1 MKPDP
6 DDYLPLAPAT
16 LHILLSLAGEPM
28 HGYGIMQ
35 EVLRQSGGRYNL
47 GPGTLYDNLQR
58 LMKQR
63 MVEEVAG
70 PREEE
75 DSRRRY
81 YRLSSLGRGVLS
93 QEIAR
98 LEDVVHEG
106 RMRLRSLKPEEGVM
120 LRWLYIQLIWLH
132 PAPFRWRFGDDMLDD
147 FDRAALRD
155 KPRYFADAVASLA
168 RQWLLRP
175 EFRRPEATA
184 ATAEASLRD
193 SGSAAVS
200 NHRDLQTASRGVASW
215 RTSGHPLD
223 SCSR

>member
-1 MKPDP
+1 MKQDI

-70 PREEE
+70 PREEQS
-75 DSRRRY
+75 SRRRY
-81 YRLSSLGRGVLS
+81 YRLSTLGRGVLS
-93 QEIAR
+93 QEIER

-106 RMRLRSLKPEEGVM
+106 RMRLRSLNP
-120 LRWLYIQLIWLH
+120 R
-132 PAPFRWRFGDDMLDD
+132 
-147 FDRAALRD
+147 RA
-155 KPRYFADAVASLA
+155 
-168 RQWLLRP
+168 
-175 EFRRPEATA
+175 
-184 ATAEASLRD
+184 
-193 SGSAAVS
+193 
-200 NHRDLQTASRGVASW
+200 
-215 RTSGHPLD
+215 
-223 SCSR
+223 